1 MKAYERLINYAKVS
15 TASEEGI
22 GVSPS
27 TQRQFDLATR
37 ISQTEEAIQKAQ
49 EQLDN
54 ERYMNT
60 MRLAII
66 PRVEHLL
73 DVYDQLETPQE
84 KNEMLKACLEKV
96 IYTKTEGG
104 RYTESNMQLQ
114 LYPRITHISK
124 GHTHIS

>member
-1 MKAYERLINYAKVS
+1 MGQKGRLYDLL
-15 TASEEGI
+15 EQ
-22 GVSPS
+22 GVYSIDVF

-114 LYPRITHISK
+114 LYPRITHIPK
-124 GHTHIS
+124 GRTHIS

>member
-1 MKAYERLINYAKVS
+1 
-15 TASEEGI
+15 
-22 GVSPS
+22 
-27 TQRQFDLATR
+27 
-37 ISQTEEAIQKAQ
+37 
-49 EQLDN
+49 
-54 ERYMNT
+54 MNT

-104 RYTESNMQLQ
+104 RYTESNHAVAAL
-114 LYPRITHISK
+114 PPN
-124 GHTHIS
+124 HTYFQGAYTYILDVLIPTVRLWRWPPCAMWSWWWTTP

>member
-1 MKAYERLINYAKVS
+1 
-15 TASEEGI
+15 
-22 GVSPS
+22 
-27 TQRQFDLATR
+27 
-37 ISQTEEAIQKAQ
+37 
-49 EQLDN
+49 
-54 ERYMNT
+54 

-96 IYTKTEGG
+96 IYTKTEGS

-114 LYPRITHISK
+114 LYPRITHIPK
-124 GHTHIS
+124 GRTHIS